1 MWFCNSI
8 RSELY
13 PSRAKLQYNSMKVD
27 TYDRSPW
34 PDDTEANQEWCE
46 EVISLVSSTIV
57 KKSARD
63 LKDPKVSPFKMFNL
77 HIIKGLSSSWIRAI
91 SVAGIMILQPL
102 WMAAKVCFQVYVW
115 EPLNGQVCTQ
125 KQEAH
130 KSGTNWLSSHGLSYC
145 ERGSEVFHR
154 TFLTLSHLYSLL
166 LQGLNYCAFQ
176 KDFPS

>member
-1 MWFCNSI
+1 MVDGSLTCTVRVRVYSTIFWTTPHSHLCDSVILSAQNYT
-8 RSELY
+8 LADH
-13 PSRAKLQYNSMKVD
+13 SRAKLQYNSMKVD

-57 KKSARD
+57 KKSGRD

-91 SVAGIMILQPL
+91 SVAGIMILHPL
-102 WMAAKVCFQVYVW
+102 WAAAKVCFQVYVW

-125 KQEAH
+125 K
-130 KSGTNWLSSHGLSYC
+130 
-145 ERGSEVFHR
+145 
-154 TFLTLSHLYSLL
+154 
-166 LQGLNYCAFQ
+166 
-176 KDFPS
+176 